1 MKLVMTLLVRDEEDI
16 LESHLRFH
24 LSQGVDF
31 ILVTDNLS
39 VDSTPDLLERFVQE
53 GRVRVIREPDDT
65 YSQAIWVTRM
75 ARMAYE
81 EYGADW
87 VINSDADEFW
97 WPKRGDLRS
106 TLSTIPDHCG
116 VLGVPRVNFQPRP
129 EDERKFYERMT
140 LRDVVS
146 QNTCAEPLPPKVC
159 HRGCPDVEVAQGNH
173 SVQGTGLE
181 TSVPREPL
189 IILHFPMRTYAQFER
204 KIELGGRAYL
214 NNTQLPEGIG
224 KTWRQLYERY
234 LAGDLPAFYA
244 EQLPDEQ
251 AVEEGVRSGR
261 WIRDR
266 RLQHFFQ
273 GQLQ

>member
-1 MKLVMTLLVRDEEDI
+1 MKIVMTLLVRDEEDI

-39 VDSTPDLLERFVQE
+39 VDSTPDILDRFVRE
-53 GRVRVIREPDDT
+53 GRARVIREPDDT

-75 ARMAYE
+75 ARMACE

-97 WPKRGDLRS
+97 WPKRGDLGA
-106 TLSTIPDHCG
+106 TLASIPAHCG
-116 VLGVPRVNFQPRP
+116 VLEVPRVNFQPRP
-129 EDERKFYERMT
+129 DDGRRFYEQMT

-159 HRGCPDVEVAQGNH
+159 HRGCPDVVVAQGNH
-173 SVQGTGLE
+173 SVHGTGLE
-181 TSVPREPL
+181 TLELRQPL
-189 IILHFPMRTYAQFER
+189 IILHFPMRTYPQFER
-204 KIELGGRAYL
+204 KIRLGGRAYL
-214 NNTQLPEGIG
+214 NNDKLPEGIG
-224 KTWRQLYERY
+224 KTWRQLYQSY

-244 EQLPDEQ
+244 DQLPGQDT
-251 AVEEGVRSGR
+251 VDEGVRSGR
-261 WIRDR
+261 WIRDH
-266 RLQHFFQ
+266 RLQRF
-273 GQLQ
+273 LQDQQQ